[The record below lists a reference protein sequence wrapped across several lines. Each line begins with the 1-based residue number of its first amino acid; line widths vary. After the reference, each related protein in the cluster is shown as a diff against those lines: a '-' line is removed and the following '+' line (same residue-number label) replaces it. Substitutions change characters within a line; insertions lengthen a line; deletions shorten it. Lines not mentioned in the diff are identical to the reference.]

1 MILVDTSVWI
11 DHLRR
16 GNARLVDALE
26 AEAVL
31 CHPFVI
37 GELACGSLK
46 QRAEFLDLLNQLPQA
61 QQASHAEAKTVIDAR
76 RLFGRGLGFTD
87 VHLLASAMLDGATLF
102 TLDQRLAHAA
112 RAVGVAAQA

>member
-16 GNARLVDALE
+16 GNAPLVAALE
-26 AEAVL
+26 AGNVL

-46 QRAEFLDLLNQLPQA
+46 HRAEVLGLLNELPQA
-61 QQASHAEAKTVIDAR
+61 SLASHAEAMALIDAR
-76 RLFGRGLGFTD
+76 RLMGRGLGFVD
-87 VHLLASAMLDGATLF
+87 VHLLASAIFDRATLL
-102 TLDQRLAHAA
+102 TLDKQLAQTALA
-112 RAVGVAAQA
+112 LGVGVNA